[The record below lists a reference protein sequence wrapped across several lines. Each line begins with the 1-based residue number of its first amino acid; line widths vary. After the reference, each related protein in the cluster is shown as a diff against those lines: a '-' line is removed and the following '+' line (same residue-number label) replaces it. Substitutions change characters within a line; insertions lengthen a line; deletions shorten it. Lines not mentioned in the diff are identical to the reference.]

1 MPCIRGCR
9 AHSCVHR
16 GSSASSLA
24 TIEITAIYKSIKWT
38 CCINTGIANIPNDN
52 DNNDHNANIHND
64 NNANI
69 SNDNNANIPND
80 NNANIANDNN
90 NDDIDYQSKHRT
102 STTVS

>member
-52 DNNDHNANIHND
+52 DNNIHNGNNANVPND
-64 NNANI
+64 NNIA
-69 SNDNNANIPND
+69 NDNDNANIPND
-80 NNANIANDNN
+80 NDNN